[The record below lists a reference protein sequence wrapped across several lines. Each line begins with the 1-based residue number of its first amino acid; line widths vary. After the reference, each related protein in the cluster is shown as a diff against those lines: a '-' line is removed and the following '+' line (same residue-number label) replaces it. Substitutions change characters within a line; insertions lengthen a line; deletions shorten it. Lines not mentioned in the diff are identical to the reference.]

1 MPIDN
6 KLLRARVDT
15 SIKFCQCNLNGVAA
29 HDFVKIPLLE
39 AFITTQ
45 NYETVFLS
53 KMFLDSTIAHDDTIL
68 DVNGFSLLTADH
80 PSNSKNRG
88 VGMYF
93 KESPPLFRRNDLS
106 TMQECLRLITKNA
119 FSHSSA
125 GLQVRIMRN

>member
-6 KLLRARVDT
+6 KLLHARVDT

-53 KMFLDSTIAHDDTIL
+53 KCS
-68 DVNGFSLLTADH
+68 
-80 PSNSKNRG
+80 
-88 VGMYF
+88 
-93 KESPPLFRRNDLS
+93 
-106 TMQECLRLITKNA
+106 
-119 FSHSSA
+119 
-125 GLQVRIMRN
+125 